1 MKLADMLRGF
11 RSRLSGVRAENRS
24 LENQNILYFTA
35 DTVVQGVMMGGI
47 FSFISVF
54 LVRLGATKLQN
65 SLLTSL
71 PAIVMALVSIPSG
84 QFVQKQRNLVRFTTF
99 VRVFHRGS
107 ILLVALLPFFT
118 QQYIIEIIIIIWTIK
133 AIANALLESSWM
145 AVVAEVIPPRR
156 RAKVNGTRWAL
167 VSVVTAISVA
177 VFGYMLDKLPF
188 PLSYQI
194 VFFISFVGGSVGMLF
209 WAKLRIPDNIQAE
222 PSPQKHRGM
231 KGQIRA
237 YWESIQE
244 PNFLRYELTASVLRI
259 AINLPTALYTIYW
272 IRSLDAT
279 DLWIGWQAT
288 TGKLALIVGYFFW
301 PRIVDRKGHHLPLLI
316 CSAGMGF
323 YPVLTG
329 LVQGQEWLPLVSIIQ
344 GFFITGIN
352 LSFFDTL
359 LSVCPPDR
367 RPSFIAAN
375 TFLSSLVIFLV
386 PLLGSFMADVIDI
399 RGVFYVSGGLHILA
413 VLLFWK
419 YKIAVT

>member
-145 AVVAEVIPPRR
+145 AVVAE
-156 RAKVNGTRWAL
+156 
-167 VSVVTAISVA
+167 
-177 VFGYMLDKLPF
+177 
-188 PLSYQI
+188 
-194 VFFISFVGGSVGMLF
+194 
-209 WAKLRIPDNIQAE
+209 
-222 PSPQKHRGM
+222 
-231 KGQIRA
+231 
-237 YWESIQE
+237 
-244 PNFLRYELTASVLRI
+244 
-259 AINLPTALYTIYW
+259 
-272 IRSLDAT
+272 
-279 DLWIGWQAT
+279 
-288 TGKLALIVGYFFW
+288 
-301 PRIVDRKGHHLPLLI
+301 
-316 CSAGMGF
+316 
-323 YPVLTG
+323 
-329 LVQGQEWLPLVSIIQ
+329 
-344 GFFITGIN
+344 
-352 LSFFDTL
+352 
-359 LSVCPPDR
+359 
-367 RPSFIAAN
+367 
-375 TFLSSLVIFLV
+375 
-386 PLLGSFMADVIDI
+386 
-399 RGVFYVSGGLHILA
+399 
-413 VLLFWK
+413 
-419 YKIAVT
+419 